1 MPEMTIGY
9 KILRVNPAAEDEN
22 EIADLINEH
31 VRIGYK
37 IEHIAWLAPSEMLI
51 FLYRNQPQA

>member
-37 IEHIAWLAPSEMLI
+37 IEHIAWFTSSEMLI
-51 FLYRNQPQA
+51 FLYRRERQA